1 MFAEIMVLLTFV
13 FLVIFIVQP
22 LFASQAAIHTDSEN
36 DKMQT
41 LQLRKEIL
49 YRQIK
54 EAEMEHDMGN
64 LSDEDYK
71 RTRQQLK
78 EEASQIIDLLE
89 KIGKK

>member
-1 MFAEIMVLLTFV
+1 
-13 FLVIFIVQP
+13 
-22 LFASQAAIHTDSEN
+22 
-36 DKMQT
+36 
-41 LQLRKEIL
+41 
-49 YRQIK
+49 
-54 EAEMEHDMGN
+54 MGN